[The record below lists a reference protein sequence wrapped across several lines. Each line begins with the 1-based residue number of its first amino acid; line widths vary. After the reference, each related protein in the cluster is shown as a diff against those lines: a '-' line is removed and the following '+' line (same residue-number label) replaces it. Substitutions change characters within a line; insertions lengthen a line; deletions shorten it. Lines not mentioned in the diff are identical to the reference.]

1 MFKQLR
7 FLLDISHAH
16 KITRRY
22 FVTNGFDGALTTLGL
37 IIGFYTSD
45 IVAISV
51 IINACVGAAIAL
63 AVSGFSSAYVSE
75 SAERAKELDELEH
88 SLIRNL
94 ENTAHGKASRWVP
107 ILIAIVNGLAP
118 LSMAIFI
125 ISPLLLVQM
134 GLSIPFEALQA
145 SIGLAFV
152 TLFFLGAFL
161 GKVSGQFWLWSS
173 LRTLAI
179 AVVTAAIIL
188 WIGS

>member
-1 MFKQLR
+1 MFKKLR
-7 FLLDISHAH
+7 FLLAISHAH

-51 IINACVGAAIAL
+51 IINACLGAAIAL

-94 ENTAHGKASRWVP
+94 EDTAHGKASRWVP

-118 LSMAIFI
+118 LSLAIFI
-125 ISPLLLVQM
+125 ISPLLLTHI
-134 GLSIPFEALQA
+134 GLSMPFDALEF
-145 SIGLAFV
+145 SIALAFV

-161 GKVSGQFWLWSS
+161 GRVSGQFWLWSS

-179 AVVTAAIIL
+179 AVITAAIIL
-188 WIGS
+188 WVGG